1 MYPVMKKII
10 IISGV
15 IALLVAGGWLVR
27 AVTTMRANA
36 STGKLSQDLDSLF
49 DGFQKYKEHVGDYP
63 RGSNAE
69 VARALL
75 GQNPKK
81 VIILVGRKLQ
91 QNGKGEFVDP
101 WGTPLRFYFSDNSVL
116 VRSAGANRR
125 FEETTSLDFDDYI
138 RAN

>member
-1 MYPVMKKII
+1 MKKIL

-69 VARALL
+69 VARSLL

-101 WGTPLRFYFSDNSVL
+101 WGSPLRFYFSDSSVL

>member
-1 MYPVMKKII
+1 MKKFII
-10 IISGV
+10 IFGV
-15 IALLVAGGWLVR
+15 VSLLIAGGWLVKF
-27 AVTTMRANA
+27 VTTMKANA
-36 STGKLSQDLDSLF
+36 STGKLTQDIESLF
-49 DGFQKYKEHVGDYP
+49 DGLQKYKEHVGEYP

-101 WGTPLRFYFSDNSVL
+101 WGTPLRFYFSDSSVL

-125 FEETTSLDFDDYI
+125 FEETSSLDFDDYI